1 MAIRSTPL
9 ASVTVSGDEANAL
22 TRQLVFGRRTRA
34 AMAAAAK
41 NGRQLVRSFDVR
53 GSVLIHGSRTDLE
66 CVARA
71 LESQPTPAAALK
83 RAFDR
88 RNKLLPAE

>member
-9 ASVTVSGDEANAL
+9 GSVTVSGDEAKAL
-22 TRQLVFGRRTRA
+22 TRQLVYGRSTRA
-34 AMAAAAK
+34 AMAAAK

-53 GSVLIHGSRTDLE
+53 GSVLIHLSRTDQE

-83 RAFDR
+83 RACDR